1 MSILGMRSGRR
12 CLCYLAQIAIYENT
26 DSANKRN
33 HDDINDSVHNYALL
47 ALFFPR

>member
-1 MSILGMRSGRR
+1 MRLGRR
-12 CLCYLAQIAIYENT
+12 CLRYLAQIAIHENA

-33 HDDINDSVHNYALL
+33 HDDSVLRHNYALL